1 MFRIFGLGA
10 MLLTVAS
17 TGIAGEHYVEIWNPP
32 EARAS
37 MPHRTAGA
45 RKAAAG
51 RHVGPHAVAVHAR
64 RSPVA
69 PAAVPKLAAKADTR
83 ENVPVHVPDMTEIP
97 RQITPEGN
105 VLRVDSRGATA
116 EVTR

>member
-37 MPHRTAGA
+37 MPHRSAGA
-45 RKAAAG
+45 RKPAAG

-64 RSPVA
+64 RSPT
-69 PAAVPKLAAKADTR
+69 AVTKLAAKTDTR

-116 EVTR
+116 EVMR